1 MVTLADIYEQNAK
14 ECKAAAERTDQ
25 PVERSI
31 LRRMGQQWARDALA
45 ARAADAVPFSDHGRA
60 A

>member
-14 ECKAAAERTDQ
+14 ECEAAAKRTDQ

-31 LRRMGQQWARDALA
+31 LRRMGRQWAREALVLRATDAA
-45 ARAADAVPFSDHGRA
+45 PFADHGRA

>member
-1 MVTLADIYEQNAK
+1 MFTLADIYEQNAK
-14 ECKAAAERTDQ
+14 ECAAAARRTEQ

-31 LRRMGQQWARDALA
+31 LQRTAQQWARDASAL
-45 ARAADAVPFSDHGRA
+45 RAADAVPFSDHGRA

>member
-14 ECKAAAERTDQ
+14 ECEAAAKRTGQ

-31 LRRMGQQWARDALA
+31 LRRMGQQWAREALA
-45 ARAADAVPFSDHGRA
+45 LRAAAAAPFADHGRA

>member
-1 MVTLADIYEQNAK
+1 MFTLADIYEQNAK
-14 ECKAAAERTDQ
+14 ECEAAAKRTDQ

-31 LRRMGQQWARDALA
+31 LRRMGQQWARDASA
-45 ARAADAVPFSDHGRA
+45 QRAADTALLSDHGRA

>member
-1 MVTLADIYEQNAK
+1 MFTLADIYEQNAK
-14 ECKAAAERTDQ
+14 ECEAAAKRTDQ

-31 LRRMGQQWARDALA
+31 LRRMGQQWARDASAL
-45 ARAADAVPFSDHGRA
+45 RAADAAPFSDHGRA